1 MDVVVT
7 LRTRTGSR
15 PVLSEAG
22 VAARAVADPADRT
35 TTGAAASIAAC
46 ANIGTTTSSVA
57 NAATHDGAEPTVVGI
72 ATAHNSF
79 ATCGD
84 ARTVALATV
93 TAAAGTRATLEC
105 PVGAAAFM
113 LACVDSAVATAAR
126 AAADHCTFH
135 AATGLATRQ
144 PGRRCHRWAGQDRGV
159 GGEKP
164 K

>member
-1 MDVVVT
+1 MDVVVR

-46 ANIGTTTSSVA
+46 ANIGTAVISVA
-57 NAATHDGAEPTVVGI
+57 NAATHDGAEPTVADI

-79 ATCGD
+79 AACGD
-84 ARTVALATV
+84 ARTVALT

-105 PVGAAAFM
+105 PVGFAAYM
-113 LACVDSAVATAAR
+113 LASVDSAVATAAR
-126 AAADHCTFH
+126 AATDHCTFH

-159 GGEKP
+159 GGEKL

>member
-1 MDVVVT
+1 MDVVVI

-15 PVLSEAG
+15 PVVSEAG
-22 VAARAVADPADRT
+22 VAARAFADPADRT

-46 ANIGTTTSSVA
+46 ANIGPTANSVA

-84 ARTVALATV
+84 ARTVALAT
-93 TAAAGTRATLEC
+93 AAAGTRATLEC
-105 PVGAAAFM
+105 PVGAAAYM
-113 LACVDSAVATAAR
+113 LAFVDSAVATAAR
-126 AAADHCTFH
+126 AATDHCTFH

-159 GGEKP
+159 GGEKL

>member
-22 VAARAVADPADRT
+22 VAARAVA
-35 TTGAAASIAAC
+35 AC
-46 ANIGTTTSSVA
+46 ANIGTAVISVA

-72 ATAHNSF
+72 ATAYNSF

-84 ARTVALATV
+84 VRTVALA

-105 PVGAAAFM
+105 PVGAAAYM
-113 LACVDSAVATAAR
+113 LAIVDSAVATAAR
-126 AAADHCTFH
+126 AATDHCTFH

-144 PGRRCHRWAGQDRGV
+144 PGRRCHR
-159 GGEKP
+159 
-164 K
+164 